1 MVIAITK
8 TVIMVVEMMMMT
20 ILEGQHCLWRYKV
33 VLASFKPGIA
43 TINVAVRTII
53 VTKLITT
60 TVTTIISSITIITII
75 IIVIII
81 VTATII
87 TIITIIIIAVMKS
100 KLESTGIMTRS

>member
-1 MVIAITK
+1 
-8 TVIMVVEMMMMT
+8 MVVEMMMMT
-20 ILEGQHCLWRYKV
+20 ILEGQRSLWRYKV

-60 TVTTIISSITIITII
+60 TVTTIIISTTIITII

-81 VTATII
+81 VIA
-87 TIITIIIIAVMKS
+87 TIITIIIITVMKS

>member
-1 MVIAITK
+1 MVIVITK
-8 TVIMVVEMMMMT
+8 TVIMVVQMMMMT

-60 TVTTIISSITIITII
+60 TVTTIIISITFITII
-75 IIVIII
+75 I
-81 VTATII
+81 
-87 TIITIIIIAVMKS
+87 
-100 KLESTGIMTRS
+100 TRPKPAFGRQGLAGSWGQDTDKVSNF